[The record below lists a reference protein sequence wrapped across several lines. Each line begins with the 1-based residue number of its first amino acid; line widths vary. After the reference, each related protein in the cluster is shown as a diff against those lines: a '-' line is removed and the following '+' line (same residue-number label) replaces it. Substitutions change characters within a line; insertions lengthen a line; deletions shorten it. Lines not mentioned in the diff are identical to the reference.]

1 MNQSKNQIDESLTK
15 ETQNCKVNLL
25 LQYFESDDIV
35 KVKIYDSR
43 FLGRGTHFDLMQQ
56 FNDVTKDLNPN
67 HMYQMPIKD
76 PSVNFKFY
84 DCTVIKREE
93 NEQHV
98 LVDIGTCGL
107 HTIHRSFNY
116 DGGKSNWNFKKIIK
130 GYDLQ
135 DPLVH

>member
-1 MNQSKNQIDESLTK
+1 
-15 ETQNCKVNLL
+15 
-25 LQYFESDDIV
+25 
-35 KVKIYDSR
+35 
-43 FLGRGTHFDLMQQ
+43 MQQ

-67 HMYQMPIKD
+67 HMYQMPIED

-93 NEQHV
+93 NEQYV

-107 HTIHRSFNY
+107 HTIHGGFKY
-116 DGGKSNWNFKKIIK
+116 DAGKSNWNFKKIIK

-135 DPLVH
+135 DPLVY

>member
-43 FLGRGTHFDLMQQ
+43 FLGCGTHFDLMQQ

-67 HMYQMPIKD
+67 HMYQMPIED

-116 DGGKSNWNFKKIIK
+116 DAGKSNWSFKKIIK